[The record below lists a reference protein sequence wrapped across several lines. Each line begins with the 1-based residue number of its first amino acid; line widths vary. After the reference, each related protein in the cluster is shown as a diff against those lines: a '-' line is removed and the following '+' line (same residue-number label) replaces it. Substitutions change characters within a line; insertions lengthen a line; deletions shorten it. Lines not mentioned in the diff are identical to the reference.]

1 MAASSP
7 CLSAGRFQLELCT
20 PSDSS
25 VYVHSDELYRNNDFP
40 GVSGEFV
47 DLRLLS
53 TSIKHLRSCDI
64 LMRGPAEGKNHS
76 APEAAKQPR

>member
-7 CLSAGRFQLELCT
+7 CLSAGRFQLELRT

-40 GVSGEFV
+40 GVSSEFV

-53 TSIKHLRSCDI
+53 TSIEHLRSCNM
-64 LMRGPAEGKNHS
+64 LMRGRAAGNTPS